1 MNELNRPE
9 TAEQKLFCCLLLFL
23 VSFWWHLVKPSAGLQ
38 PYKSLKGGH
47 VMSTR
52 NATFH
57 LYPWQGVLSVCVRMW
72 TWWCLF
78 AAGFSQCIRAKN
90 RHSGHSAELLH
101 QIVFTVVILSKPNIQ
116 MSSSETMEWPSPDNT
131 TSNRKLHAPK
141 KDKQRKDK
149 MIAVFQLQYLTYRT
163 MYKMCQSTSLYKSKV
178 IWHPEVKFFL
188 DLLN

>member
-1 MNELNRPE
+1 MSCQPEMPHFICIHGKVCFLSAFGCELGGVYLPLALVN
-9 TAEQKLFCCLLLFL
+9 ASEQK
-23 VSFWWHLVKPSAGLQ
+23 
-38 PYKSLKGGH
+38 
-47 VMSTR
+47 T
-52 NATFH
+52 
-57 LYPWQGVLSVCVRMW
+57 
-72 TWWCLF
+72 
-78 AAGFSQCIRAKN
+78 